1 MSKKQIFGCI
11 ALTILCIVVLWAIG
25 KGRQATDKVTN
36 VETAFINYEEFF
48 EIHNTC
54 LKIDQDLGV
63 MRSLPDSDKMF
74 EQFSK
79 NQRINT
85 LQLQMNRWIQDY
97 NAKSAMWHRGLW
109 RSAAL
114 PYQLETNQF
123 KNYK

>member
-1 MSKKQIFGCI
+1 MNTLKIIGVIF
-11 ALTILCIVVLWAIG
+11 VVIGVIGLLWFFG
-25 KGRQATDKVTN
+25 KGCAVANKVTN
-36 VETAFINYEEFF
+36 VDKVFVNYEEFF

-79 NQRINT
+79 TQRIST
-85 LQLQMNRWIQDY
+85 LKLSLNRWIQDY
-97 NAKSAMWHRGLW
+97 NAKSAMWHRGMW

-114 PYQLETNQF
+114 PYQLTTDLF
-123 KNYK
+123 KNY